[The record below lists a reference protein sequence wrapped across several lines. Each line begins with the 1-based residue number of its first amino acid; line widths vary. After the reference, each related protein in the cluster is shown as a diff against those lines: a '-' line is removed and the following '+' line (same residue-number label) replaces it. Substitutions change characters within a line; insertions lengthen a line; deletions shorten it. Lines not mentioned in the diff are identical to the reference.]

1 MTFSDAKTL
10 DAAIHDAVTALNA
23 ERNRDPLAKLRI
35 SA

>member
-1 MTFSDAKTL
+1 MTFSDAETL
-10 DAAIHDAVTALNA
+10 DAAIHDAAALNA